1 LEHPNQQ
8 REWAEINRLVETF
21 NGTKSPDQ
29 DAHSPESFFLETSKE
44 EAARKMGD
52 VFWLPLPRAYKIF
65 CYAYSALF
73 GIPAFTSEAVS
84 RQADRFSYKRLPL
97 TIRSTSGFILDG
109 FGYNRRTQ
117 RHRKEIYL
125 PGPVIRS
132 VHGNN
137 AKQNKMRISNPAM
150 AYFGYHLI
158 RAAEQFTTPTQY
170 ENFDNLCQQHYD
182 YVGSFFRTDG
192 YPFPSNRKQADDFST
207 QTDTSLAH
215 DTYAEYWHNIIH
227 AAEELGTTLD
237 LEHLAHFLPKR
248 TSAFFRQTVL

>member
-1 LEHPNQQ
+1 MSPNHTD
-8 REWAEINRLVETF
+8 ALTHINRLVDSF
-21 NGTKSPDQ
+21 NITKSSDQ
-29 DAHSPESFFLETSKE
+29 DDQAPALYFLEADKE
-44 EAARKMGD
+44 AFARKMGD
-52 VFWLPLPRAYKIF
+52 IFWLPMPRAYKIF

-84 RQADRFSYKRLPL
+84 RQEDRFSYKRLPL

-109 FGYNRRTQ
+109 FGYNRRTE

-158 RAAEQFTTPTQY
+158 RAATCFTTPTKHD
-170 ENFDNLCQQHYD
+170 NFDNLCQQHYD
-182 YVGSFFRTDG
+182 YVGSFFRTGG
-192 YPFPSNRKQADDFST
+192 YPFPPKHKQADDFST
-207 QTDTSLAH
+207 QTDQTLAGN
-215 DTYAEYWHNIIH
+215 TYAEYWHNIIH
-227 AAEELGTTLD
+227 AAQELGTTLD
-237 LEHLAHFLPKR
+237 LEHLANFLPKR

>member
-1 LEHPNQQ
+1 MYPNQLD
-8 REWAEINRLVETF
+8 ELANINRLVDSF
-21 NGTKSPDQ
+21 NITKSPNQ
-29 DAHSPESFFLETSKE
+29 DAHSPESFFLESNKE
-44 EAARKMGD
+44 ETARKMGD
-52 VFWLPLPRAYKIF
+52 IFWLPMPRAYKIF

-84 RQADRFSYKRLPL
+84 RQEDRFSCKRLPL

-109 FGYNRRTQ
+109 FGYNRRTE

-158 RAAEQFTTPTQY
+158 RAAKQFTTPTQDDT
-170 ENFDNLCQQHYD
+170 FDNLCQQHYD
-182 YVGSFFRTDG
+182 YVGSFFRAGG
-192 YPFPSNRKQADDFST
+192 YPFPHQETQAHHFST
-207 QTDTSLAH
+207 QTDQTLAGN
-215 DTYAEYWHNIIH
+215 TYAEYWHNIVH

-237 LEHLAHFLPKR
+237 VEHLAHFLPKR

>member
-1 LEHPNQQ
+1 LTSSSQNDALTKVNH
-8 REWAEINRLVETF
+8 LVDTF
-21 NGTKSPDQ
+21 DTQKPRVQ
-29 DAHSPESFFLETSKE
+29 DARSPELFFLEPERETF
-44 EAARKMGD
+44 ARDMGD
-52 VFWLPLPRAYKIF
+52 LFWLPMPRAYAAF

-73 GIPAFTSEAVS
+73 GIPAFTSEAVA
-84 RQADRFSYKRLPL
+84 RQEDRFSLKRLPL

-109 FGYNRRTQ
+109 FGYNRRTE
-117 RHRKEIYL
+117 RPRKEIYW

-158 RAAEQFTTPTQY
+158 RATEQLATPSTHDH
-170 ENFDNLCQQHYD
+170 FDKRCQEHYD
-182 YVGSFFRTDG
+182 YVGDFFRTGG
-192 YPFPSNRKQADDFST
+192 YPFSRDREQADAFSI
-207 QTDTSLAH
+207 QTDQTLAGN
-215 DTYAEYWHNIIH
+215 TYAEYWHNICH

-237 LEHLAHFLPKR
+237 LEHLANFLPKN